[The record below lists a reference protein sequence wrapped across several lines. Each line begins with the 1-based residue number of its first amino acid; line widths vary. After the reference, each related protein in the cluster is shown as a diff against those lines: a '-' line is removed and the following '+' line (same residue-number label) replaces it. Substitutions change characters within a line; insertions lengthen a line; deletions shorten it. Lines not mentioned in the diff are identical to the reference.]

1 MKYGHS
7 PKVMCIYIITVL
19 LSLQLNNFGE
29 DYQYQELKILYSAM
43 NSAIKYR
50 SNNNIVLP
58 ERRIY

>member
-1 MKYGHS
+1 
-7 PKVMCIYIITVL
+7 MCIYIITVL
-19 LSLQLNNFGE
+19 LSLQLYNFGE

-58 ERRIY
+58 ERSIY